1 MEWLELIEERHTT
14 FAWDEDRIPKKEL
27 IVEALQEVYTHIP
40 SKNLMFPYQIRLY
53 RHNDKAKRKKLMEIC
68 HRNSSFSIEDDP
80 GNPQVLAPW
89 LLLFN
94 SRYCSDLEGRFDL
107 TSSRRTLDGLGA
119 GKKRTESAQGNGQKQ
134 TERIEIGIFSAFIML
149 ALANRGIQSGMC
161 QNICNDYDQVE
172 KLFPIS
178 HDEKALEL
186 VFCIGVGYGK
196 DKTIQYEYFDPRINK
211 MRKIP
216 YITDNVDAVYGRP
229 KFEDIIITENE

>member
-27 IVEALQEVYTHIP
+27 IVEALQEVYTNIP
-40 SKNLMFPYQIRLY
+40 SKNLCFPYQVRLY
-53 RHNDKAKRKKLMEIC
+53 RHNDEAKRKKLMEIC
-68 HRNSSFSIEDDP
+68 HRNLSLSVEDDP

-94 SRYCSDLEGRFDL
+94 SRYCGDLGIRFDPNCP
-107 TSSRRTLDGLGA
+107 RGTLDGLGA
-119 GKKRTESAQGNGQKQ
+119 GKNRTESAQGFGQKQ

-161 QNICNDYDQVE
+161 QNICNNYAQVE
-172 KLFPIS
+172 RLFPIS

-186 VFCIGVGYGK
+186 VFCIGVGYEK
-196 DKTIQYEYFDPRINK
+196 DKTVQHEYFDPRINK
-211 MRKIP
+211 MKKIP
-216 YITDNVDAVYGRP
+216 YITDNVDDVYGRP
-229 KFEDIIITENE
+229 KFEDIIITEHE